1 MSRPVRRAL
10 ERKPAFT
17 ADVLPKETRFSI
29 EVVGE
34 PDKASS
40 ILLPYLLCVFSP
52 KWVTPRPP
60 GLDEAVER

>member
-40 ILLPYLLCVFSP
+40 VPLPYLLL
-52 KWVTPRPP
+52 
-60 GLDEAVER
+60 GG

>member
-34 PDKASS
+34 PDKAHLSCYL
-40 ILLPYLLCVFSP
+40 ICFTQITPLLP
-52 KWVTPRPP
+52 
-60 GLDEAVER
+60 GLGVR

>member
-34 PDKASS
+34 PDKVSS
-40 ILLPYLLCVFSP
+40 VPLPYLLHAGNTTTSGA
-52 KWVTPRPP
+52 R
-60 GLDEAVER
+60 G

>member
-40 ILLPYLLCVFSP
+40 VPLPYLLFFS
-52 KWVTPRPP
+52 KWVTPQTRVW
-60 GLDEAVER
+60 G